1 MRYKAIVIG
10 TSYGGLEALKNI
22 LPSLREDFP
31 VPVIVVLHIG
41 DNNND
46 IFVNYMNSIC
56 TLQVKEAESNEKIMA
71 GFIYFAPPNYHLLIE
86 SDFTFSLTIDKKHN
100 YSRPSIDILFES
112 AAWAY
117 TNSLIGVVLTG
128 ANSDGAVGL
137 KRIKDF
143 GGMSIVQSPESA
155 LSPAMPQAA
164 IKLAKPEFKLK
175 LEDIAGK
182 LIELAETSGSGL
194 SIPF

>member
-1 MRYKAIVIG
+1 VRYKAIVIG

-22 LPSLREDFP
+22 LPGLEKNFP
-31 VPVIVVLHIG
+31 IPIIVVLHIG
-41 DNNND
+41 ENNND
-46 IFVNYMNSIC
+46 IFVNYLNSIC
-56 TLQVKEAESNEKIMA
+56 TLRVKEADSNEKIMA
-71 GFIYFAPPNYHLLIE
+71 GVIYFAPPNYHLLIE

-137 KRIKDF
+137 KLIKDF
-143 GGMSIVQSPESA
+143 GGMTIVQSPESA
-155 LSPAMPQAA
+155 LSPVMPQAA
-164 IKLAKPEFKLK
+164 IKLAKPEFKLI
-175 LEDIAGK
+175 LEEIADK
-182 LIELAETSGSGL
+182 LIELTNC
-194 SIPF
+194 

>member
-22 LPSLREDFP
+22 LPSLEKDFP
-31 VPVIVVLHIG
+31 IPVIVVLHIG

-46 IFVNYMNSIC
+46 IFVNYLNAIC
-56 TLQVKEAESNEKIMA
+56 TLQVKEAESNEKIMP

-137 KRIKDF
+137 KLIKDF
-143 GGMSIVQSPESA
+143 GGMTIVQSPESA
-155 LSPAMPQAA
+155 LSPVMPQAA
-164 IKLAKPEFKLK
+164 IKMVKPEFKLK
-175 LEDIAGK
+175 LEDIAGM
-182 LIELAETSGSGL
+182 LIELARC
-194 SIPF
+194 

>member
-22 LPSLREDFP
+22 LPSLGKDFP
-31 VPVIVVLHIG
+31 IPVIVVLHIG

-46 IFVNYMNSIC
+46 IFVNYLNAIC
-56 TLQVKEAESNEKIMA
+56 TLRVKEAESNEKIMP
-71 GFIYFAPPNYHLLIE
+71 GSIYFAPPNYHLLIE

-137 KRIKDF
+137 KLIKDF
-143 GGMSIVQSPESA
+143 GGMTIVQNPESA
-155 LSPAMPQAA
+155 LSPAMPLAA
-164 IKLAKPEFKLK
+164 IKMVKPEFKLK
-175 LEDIAGK
+175 LEDIAGM
-182 LIELAETSGSGL
+182 LIELARC
-194 SIPF
+194 

>member
-1 MRYKAIVIG
+1 MYKAIVIG
-10 TSYGGLEALKNI
+10 TSYGGLEALKVI
-22 LPSLREDFP
+22 LPKFGEGFP
-31 VPVIVVLHIG
+31 LPVIVVLHIG
-41 DNNND
+41 DQANEN
-46 IFVNYMNSIC
+46 FLNYMNSLC
-56 TLQVKEAESNEKIMA
+56 QLQVKEAESNEKIQK

-137 KRIKDF
+137 KLIKEF
-143 GGMSIVQSPESA
+143 GGMTIVQCPESA
-155 LSPAMPQAA
+155 LSPVMPQAA
-164 IKLAKPEFKLK
+164 IKMVKPEFKLK

-182 LIELAETSGSGL
+182 LIELARC
-194 SIPF
+194 